1 MMPTMT
7 WHFLFI
13 MAEKEN
19 RRIMVAISLSLIRR
33 TKTRSSKRYIFAY
46 YTHPHTEM
54 RIRPVFLILL
64 VSLFTLNLYPK
75 GISPVAIKGILD
87 LRQIRNPDH
96 FIIMLNGE
104 WEFYWKKMLHPDDFI
119 TGNYKPDYYG
129 KVPSYW
135 TDYPSGLVRTEK
147 FGYATYRLKVL
158 FPKGFNKPLAIDLP
172 VFDSSY
178 DIYLNGKYLGGNG
191 TPGKSAEETKPEYKR
206 NFFRIIPESDSMTI
220 VINVSNYDHRRGGFW
235 LPVKLGTF
243 SEVQKQL
250 ANSWAAEWSVI
261 SLLLG
266 FSLFFL
272 FFYIISPKEKIM
284 FFFSLTTIGLALRP
298 LFTSHYLILNLFSM
312 EWTWIIRFEYLGLF
326 IILIG
331 WVWYVMNLY
340 PSSFFRIIAWIITAI
355 FSLAFVTTLFLPVKI
370 FSYSAIVYYPAMIL
384 VISYLLF
391 MSFKGSLRKNAL
403 DLAYFLAFILL
414 LMGGLHDMRVS
425 LGKSDSTIGYS
436 LTYIIVL
443 FVFIQAVIL
452 LYKWIRAFLEKEKL
466 QNELEFLNK
475 NLENMINDRTQELK
489 TRNEEIEKQ
498 NSMIAIQNKQL
509 SDTIQLKNRIFSVIA
524 HDLRSPVVNILYMLN
539 LLKEKEYKEKY
550 DTFANS
556 SIQYAQL
563 VISLLENMLVWGRD
577 QEDKIKYSPEK
588 RDLADIILTNLSIFK
603 ETSDKKE
610 IAVNFTQVGNSIA
623 FFDKDLLDMIIRN
636 LLSNAVKY
644 TPRGGRISIL
654 LKDKIQN
661 GEFMML
667 KICDNGIGIPET
679 KQKYLFTATEI
690 ESTPGTENEKGTGLG
705 LKLCYELVKINH
717 GSITVESKEGEG
729 TCFIITLPM
738 AKESV
743 LPEND

>member
-1 MMPTMT
+1 M
-7 WHFLFI
+7 
-13 MAEKEN
+13 
-19 RRIMVAISLSLIRR
+19 
-33 TKTRSSKRYIFAY
+33 
-46 YTHPHTEM
+46 M
-54 RIRPVFLILL
+54 RIRLIFFFILL
-64 VSLFTLNLYPK
+64 HLITFTLNAK
-75 GISPVAIKGILD
+75 GPSPTAIKGILD
-87 LRQIRNPDH
+87 LRQIKNPDH
-96 FIIMLNGE
+96 FIVMLNGE
-104 WEFYWKKMLHPDDFI
+104 WEFYWKKMLRPNDFI
-119 TGNYKPDYYG
+119 AGNYKPDYYG
-129 KVPSYW
+129 NVPSYW
-135 TDYPSGLVRTEK
+135 TDYPPELVKTEK
-147 FGYATYRLKVL
+147 FGYATYRLTVL

-191 TPGKSAEETKPEYKR
+191 TPGKSSEETKPEYKR
-206 NFFRIIPESDSMTI
+206 NFFRINPELDSMKMI
-220 VINVSNYDHRRGGFW
+220 INVSNYDHRRGGFW

-243 SEVQKQL
+243 NDIQKQM
-250 ANSWAAEWSVI
+250 ANSWAADWSVI

-272 FFYIISPKEKIM
+272 FFFIISPKEKIM
-284 FFFSLTTIGLALRP
+284 LFFSMTTIGLALRP
-298 LFTSHYLILNLFSM
+298 LFTSHYLILNLFNM
-312 EWTWIIRFEYLGLF
+312 EWDWIIRFEYLGLF
-326 IILIG
+326 LILVG

-340 PSSFFRIIAWIITAI
+340 PSNFFKIIAWFVTII
-355 FSLAFVTTLFLPVKI
+355 FSLAFIMTLFLPVKI
-370 FSYSAIVYYPAMIL
+370 FSYSTIVYYPVMIL

-391 MSFKGSLRKNAL
+391 MSFMGSLKKNPL
-403 DLAYFLAFILL
+403 DLAYFLAFFLL
-414 LMGGLHDMRVS
+414 LLGGLHDMKVS
-425 LGKSDSTIGYS
+425 LGKSNTTIGYS

-452 LYKWIRAFLEKEKL
+452 LYKWVRAFLDKEKL
-466 QNELEFLNK
+466 QNELEFLNR
-475 NLENMINDRTQELK
+475 NLENLINERTQELK

-498 NSMIAIQNKQL
+498 NSMIAMQNKQL

-563 VISLLENMLVWGRD
+563 VISLLENMLVWGRG
-577 QEDKIKYSPEK
+577 QEDKIKFSPEK

-610 IAVNFTQVGNSIA
+610 ILVNFTQVGKSVA

-654 LKDKIQN
+654 LKDKMQN
-661 GEFMML
+661 GEYIML

-705 LKLCYELVKINH
+705 LKLCHELVKINQ
-717 GSITVESKEGEG
+717 GKIAIESKEGEG

-738 AKESV
+738 AKGSV
-743 LPEND
+743 LTGKE

>member
-1 MMPTMT
+1 
-7 WHFLFI
+7 
-13 MAEKEN
+13 
-19 RRIMVAISLSLIRR
+19 
-33 TKTRSSKRYIFAY
+33 
-46 YTHPHTEM
+46 M
-54 RIRPVFLILL
+54 RVRPVFLYLL
-64 VSLFTLNLYPK
+64 LSFSSFFLNAKELAP
-75 GISPVAIKGILD
+75 SAVKGILD
-87 LRQIRNPDH
+87 LREISNPEH
-96 FIIMLNGE
+96 FIVKLNGE
-104 WEFYWKKMLHPDDFI
+104 WEFYWKKMLRPNDF
-119 TGNYKPDYYG
+119 TEGHYKPDYYG
-129 KVPSYW
+129 RVPSYW
-135 TDYPSGLVRTEK
+135 TDYPAGSVKTEK
-147 FGYATYRLKVL
+147 FGYATYRLTVL
-158 FPKGFNKPLAIDLP
+158 LPKGFNKLLAIDLP

-206 NFFRIIPESDSMTI
+206 NFFRIDPDSDSMNI
-220 VINVSNYDHRRGGFW
+220 IINVSNYDHRRGGFW

-243 SEVQKQL
+243 SEVQRQL

-272 FFYIISPKEKIM
+272 FFFIISPKEKIM
-284 FFFSLTTIGLALRP
+284 FFFSMTTIGLALRP
-298 LFTSHYLILNLFSM
+298 LFTSHYLILNFFNM
-312 EWTWIIRFEYLGLF
+312 EWDWIIRAEYTGLF
-326 IILIG
+326 LILVG

-340 PSSFFRIIAWIITAI
+340 PSKFFRMIAWGITI
-355 FSLAFVTTLFLPVKI
+355 FFSLAFLATLFLPVKI
-370 FSYSAIVYYPAMIL
+370 FSYTSIIYYPAMLL
-384 VISYLLF
+384 VIFYLLF
-391 MSFKGSLRKNAL
+391 MSFRGSLKKNVV
-403 DLAYFLAFILL
+403 DIAYFLAFILL
-414 LMGGLHDMRVS
+414 LVGGLHDMRVS
-425 LGKSDSTIGYS
+425 LGRSDSTIGYS

-452 LYKWIRAFLEKEKL
+452 LYKWVRGYLDKEKL
-466 QNELEFLNK
+466 QNELEFLNR
-475 NLENMINDRTQELK
+475 NLEHLINERTLELK

-498 NSMIAIQNKQL
+498 NSMIALQNKQL

-577 QEDKIKYSPEK
+577 QEDKIKFSPER

-610 IAVNFTQVGNSIA
+610 ISVNFTQIGNSNA
-623 FFDKDLLDMIIRN
+623 FFDKDLLDIIIRN

-654 LKDKIQN
+654 LKDKMQN
-661 GEFMML
+661 GECIML
-667 KICDNGIGIPET
+667 KVCDNGTGIPET

-690 ESTPGTENEKGTGLG
+690 ESTPGTENEKGTGIG
-705 LKLCYELVKINH
+705 LKLCYELVQINQ
-717 GSITVESKEGEG
+717 GSIVVESKEGEG
-729 TCFIITLPM
+729 TCFIIILPV
-738 AKESV
+738 AKGTVQKEK
-743 LPEND
+743 EE

>member
-1 MMPTMT
+1 
-7 WHFLFI
+7 
-13 MAEKEN
+13 
-19 RRIMVAISLSLIRR
+19 
-33 TKTRSSKRYIFAY
+33 
-46 YTHPHTEM
+46 M
-54 RIRPVFLILL
+54 RVRPVFLYLL
-64 VSLFTLNLYPK
+64 LSFSSFFLNAKELAP
-75 GISPVAIKGILD
+75 SAVKGILD
-87 LRQIRNPDH
+87 LREISNPEH
-96 FIIMLNGE
+96 FIVKLNGE
-104 WEFYWKKMLHPDDFI
+104 WEFYWKKMLRPNDF
-119 TGNYKPDYYG
+119 TEGHYKPDYYG
-129 KVPSYW
+129 RVPSYW
-135 TDYPSGLVRTEK
+135 TDYPAGSVKTEK
-147 FGYATYRLKVL
+147 FGYATYRLTVL
-158 FPKGFNKPLAIDLP
+158 LPKGFNKLLAIDLP

-206 NFFRIIPESDSMTI
+206 NFFRIDPDSDSMNI
-220 VINVSNYDHRRGGFW
+220 IINVSNYDHRRGGFW

-243 SEVQKQL
+243 SEVQRQL

-272 FFYIISPKEKIM
+272 FFFIISPKEKIM
-284 FFFSLTTIGLALRP
+284 FFFSMTTIGLALRP
-298 LFTSHYLILNLFSM
+298 LFTSHYLILNFFNM
-312 EWTWIIRFEYLGLF
+312 EWDWIIRAEYTGLF
-326 IILIG
+326 LILVG

-340 PSSFFRIIAWIITAI
+340 PSKFFRMIAWGITI
-355 FSLAFVTTLFLPVKI
+355 FFSLAFLATLFLPVKI
-370 FSYSAIVYYPAMIL
+370 FSYTAIIYYPAMLL
-384 VISYLLF
+384 VIFYLLF
-391 MSFKGSLRKNAL
+391 MSFRGSLKKNVV
-403 DLAYFLAFILL
+403 DIAYFLAFILL
-414 LMGGLHDMRVS
+414 LVGGLHDMRVS
-425 LGKSDSTIGYS
+425 LGRSDSTIGYS

-452 LYKWIRAFLEKEKL
+452 LYKWVRGYLDKEKL
-466 QNELEFLNK
+466 QNELEFLNR
-475 NLENMINDRTQELK
+475 NLEHLINERTLELK

-498 NSMIAIQNKQL
+498 NSMIALQNKQL

-577 QEDKIKYSPEK
+577 QEDKIKFSPER

-610 IAVNFTQVGNSIA
+610 ISVNFTQVGNSNA
-623 FFDKDLLDMIIRN
+623 FFDKDLLDIIIRN

-654 LKDKIQN
+654 LKDKMQN
-661 GEFMML
+661 GECIML
-667 KICDNGIGIPET
+667 KVCDNGTGIPET

-690 ESTPGTENEKGTGLG
+690 ESTPGTENEKGTGIG
-705 LKLCYELVKINH
+705 LKLCYELVQINQ
-717 GSITVESKEGEG
+717 GSIVVESKEGEG
-729 TCFIITLPM
+729 TCFIIILPV
-738 AKESV
+738 AKGTVQKEK
-743 LPEND
+743 EE

>member
-1 MMPTMT
+1 MRIRTT
-7 WHFLFI
+7 FLFI
-13 MAEKEN
+13 LL
-19 RRIMVAISLSLIRR
+19 SLSAFKLDA
-33 TKTRSSKRYIFAY
+33 SG
-46 YTHPHTEM
+46 HD
-54 RIRPVFLILL
+54 
-64 VSLFTLNLYPK
+64 
-75 GISPVAIKGILD
+75 PVASKGILD
-87 LRQIRNPDH
+87 LRKVDNPEH
-96 FIIMLNGE
+96 FIIKLNGD
-104 WEFYWKKMLHPDDFI
+104 WEFYWNKMLRPNDFK
-119 TGNYKPDYYG
+119 TGSAKPDYYG

-135 TDYPSGLVRTEK
+135 TDYPQESVKTDK
-147 FGYATYRLKVL
+147 FGYATYRLTVL

-178 DIYLNGKYLGGNG
+178 DIYLNGKYYGGNG
-191 TPGKSAEETKPEYKR
+191 TPGKSADETKPEYRR
-206 NFFRIIPESDSMTI
+206 NFFRFNTGTDSLKII
-220 VINVSNYDHRRGGFW
+220 INVANYSHRRGGFW

-250 ANSWAAEWSVI
+250 ANGWAAEWAVI

-272 FFYIISPKEKIM
+272 FFFIISPKEKIM
-284 FFFSLTTIGLALRP
+284 LFFSMTTIGLALRP
-298 LFTSHYLILNLFSM
+298 LFTSNYLIHNLINM
-312 EWTWIIRFEYLGLF
+312 DWIWINRCEYLGLF
-326 IILIG
+326 VILIG

-340 PSSFFRIIAWIITAI
+340 PSKFFRIIAWVITVLFA
-355 FSLAFVTTLFLPVKI
+355 LAFIMTLFLPVSI
-370 FSYSAIVYYPAMIL
+370 FSYSTVAYYPCMIL
-384 VISYLLF
+384 SISYLLF
-391 MSFKGSLRKNAL
+391 MSFKGSLKHNVI
-403 DLAYFLAFILL
+403 DIAYFLAFILL
-414 LMGGLHDMRVS
+414 FVGGLHDMRVS
-425 LGKSDSTIGYS
+425 LGKSNSNIGYS

-452 LYKWIRAFLEKEKL
+452 LYKWVRAFKDKEKL

-475 NLENMINDRTQELK
+475 NLEQLVNERTQELK
-489 TRNEEIEKQ
+489 NRNEEIEKQ

-550 DTFANS
+550 DAFANS

-577 QEDKIKYSPEK
+577 QEDKIKFSPEK

-610 IAVNFTQVGNSIA
+610 IAVNFTQVGNSLA
-623 FFDKDLLDMIIRN
+623 YFDKDLLDMIIRN

-654 LKDKIQN
+654 LKEKTQN
-661 GEFMML
+661 SEYMML

-679 KQKYLFTATEI
+679 KQKYLFTSAEI

-705 LKLCYELVKINH
+705 LKLCYELVKINN
-717 GSITVESKEGEG
+717 GTIVIESKTGEG

-738 AKESV
+738 TKGAVKAV
-743 LPEND
+743 N